1 MTPERWRQVTEVF
14 HAARSRD
21 AAARAQYL
29 DDACAGD
36 RALRDEV
43 DAMLAAHHDP
53 GSFGDRPV
61 SGSIDAVQRL
71 ETGAMVGPYRIDRL
85 IGAGGMGE
93 VYRARDTKLGR
104 DVALKILPDLVC
116 GRSRTARPL
125 RARGAD
131 CSPR

>member
-21 AAARAQYL
+21 AAARAEYL

-53 GSFGDRPV
+53 G
-61 SGSIDAVQRL
+61 RL
-71 ETGAMVGPYRIDRL
+71 R
-85 IGAGGMGE
+85 
-93 VYRARDTKLGR
+93 
-104 DVALKILPDLVC
+104 
-116 GRSRTARPL
+116 
-125 RARGAD
+125 
-131 CSPR
+131 

>member
-1 MTPERWRQVTEVF
+1 M
-14 HAARSRD
+14 H
-21 AAARAQYL
+21 
-29 DDACAGD
+29 ACAGD

-53 GSFGDRPV
+53 GGFGDRPV
-61 SGSIDAVQRL
+61 SGSIDDVRRL

-104 DVALKILPDLVC
+104 DVALKVLPDVVRV
-116 GRSRTARPL
+116 RSRTAR
-125 RARGAD
+125 RASSARRG